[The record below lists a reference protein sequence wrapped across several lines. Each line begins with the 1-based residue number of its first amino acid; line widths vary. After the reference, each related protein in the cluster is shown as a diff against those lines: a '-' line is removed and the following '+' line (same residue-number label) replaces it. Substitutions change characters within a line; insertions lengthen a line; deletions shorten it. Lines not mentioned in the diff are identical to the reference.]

1 MKKALIFLLF
11 LIILIGCQAQDKVFS
26 FQTATNHRTSTFETK
41 STPII
46 NDSKNED
53 NENESEDLAKQESDP
68 SVVEVEDPSAL
79 DVVANKKRMLPADY
93 VPENLVVPNVPFSFS
108 GEDEKRYVREDT
120 ASALEELF
128 AGASEEGIEL
138 VAVSGYRSY
147 ERQAVLYNHYVN
159 TNGKEYA
166 DKFSAQPGKSE
177 HQTGLSMDVSAA
189 VVTYR
194 LVQDF
199 GNTTEGEWLKN
210 NAHQYG
216 FIIRYPEGKSHI
228 TGYSYEPWHIRYVGK
243 EMAKEIYGQDVTLE
257 EYLGYE

>member
-1 MKKALIFLLF
+1 MKKSLTFLLF
-11 LIILIGCQAQDKVFS
+11 LIILIGCQAQDKIFS
-26 FQTATNHRTSTFETK
+26 FQKAIDHRPSSFETK
-41 STPII
+41 SAPII
-46 NDSKNED
+46 NESKNED
-53 NENESEDLAKQESDP
+53 TENDPEDPVNGETDD

-79 DVVANKKRMLPADY
+79 DVVANKNRKLPSDY
-93 VPENLVVPNVPFSFS
+93 VPDNLVVPNVPFSFS

-120 ASALEELF
+120 ARALEELF

-147 ERQAVLYNHYVN
+147 KRQTVLYNHYVN

-189 VVTYR
+189 VVAFN

-199 GNTTEGEWLKN
+199 GKTTEGEWLKN
-210 NAHQYG
+210 NVYKYG

-243 EMAKEIYGQDVTLE
+243 EMAKEIYEQDTTLE